1 MFEKLIKEAY
11 KLSQAGN
18 LIGILYNSGRSIG
31 FSNITDIDKELE
43 LKYDMLYLKSIPTD
57 TEIEIYESELK
68 DFKVKNS
75 EEVLYVLTK
84 KGETRLIYWGNIHQN
99 SKENNYGS

>member
-1 MFEKLIKEAY
+1 MFENLIKEAY

-43 LKYDMLYLKSIPTD
+43 LKYDMLYLKSILTD
-57 TEIEIYESELK
+57 TEIEIYETDLK

-84 KGETRLIYWGNIHQN
+84 KGETRLMY
-99 SKENNYGS
+99 

>member
-18 LIGILYNSGRSIG
+18 LIGILYNSGKAVG
-31 FSNITDIDKELE
+31 FNDIKDIDKALGT
-43 LKYDMLYLKSIPTD
+43 KYDMLYLKSIPTD
-57 TEIEIYESELK
+57 TEIEIYEADLK

-84 KGETRLIYWGNIHQN
+84 KGETRLMY
-99 SKENNYGS
+99 